1 VRRAALAVLTAAI
14 AVAACGLPEDDRP
27 RAISAEDAPIALGT
41 STTVSAPATGT
52 RAIDVWLID
61 AEGRLRP
68 VERAIESPATVQL
81 ALEALLAAPNEEEDA
96 LLDTA
101 IPEGSGL
108 VSSVGDVRYVETDTL
123 LQAAEIIRGSECF
136 VGNQSCLYALAEG
149 MKHRALLEVW
159 PGNPNCLFERDNVF
173 HGWDRQTTMRA
184 LGTISG
190 GLLSRQ

>member
-1 VRRAALAVLTAAI
+1 VRRAALAVLTAAV

-81 ALEALLAAPNEEEDA
+81 ALEALLAAPNEQEDA

-108 VSSVGDVRYVETDTL
+108 VSSVGDDGIAVLQLGAPGTGVLGMQGQLQLLAFGQLVSTAMEVEGVTGVRFIADDGTAVLPPTDDEGNVARPVT
-123 LQAAEIIRGSECF
+123 AADYG
-136 VGNQSCLYALAEG
+136 AL
-149 MKHRALLEVW
+149 R
-159 PGNPNCLFERDNVF
+159 F
-173 HGWDRQTTMRA
+173 
-184 LGTISG
+184 
-190 GLLSRQ
+190 